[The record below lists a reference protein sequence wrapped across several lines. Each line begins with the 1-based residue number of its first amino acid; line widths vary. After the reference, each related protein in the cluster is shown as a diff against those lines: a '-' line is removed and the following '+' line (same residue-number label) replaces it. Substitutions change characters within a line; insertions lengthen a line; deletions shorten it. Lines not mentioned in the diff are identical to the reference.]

1 MDTKTMAGSIDS
13 ILKSAVE
20 EGKVPGVV
28 AIVATSQEVVYEG
41 AYGVRE
47 LGKTV
52 PMTPD
57 TVGYIASMT
66 KPLTAAAAMHLVEQ
80 EKLRLDSPASE
91 ICPELSKTKVL
102 VGFDA
107 TGMPVVRPPK
117 RMVTLRH
124 LLTHTSGFGYE
135 IWDEDIKRYLRAT
148 GTASIFTSKNAA
160 LTIPLLCDPGERW
173 IYGISIDW
181 VGKMVEAASGQKLG
195 EYMQTN
201 LFSALGMK
209 STSFRLTQRQRER
222 LGTMH
227 TRAIDGSIAVDPFIF
242 VQEPEFEQGG
252 GGLYS
257 TMQDYARFMQMLL
270 RNGEYDGN
278 QVLRS
283 DTVRVMCQN
292 QIGDIDVVGLK
303 TAMPH
308 LSNDVN
314 FLPGMKQKWGFSF
327 LINTIQ
333 SPQGRSAGSISW
345 AGLCNCYF
353 WVDQRKNIS
362 GAIMTQ
368 IFPFF
373 DHHVIELYRSL

>member
-1 MDTKTMAGSIDS
+1 
-13 ILKSAVE
+13 
-20 EGKVPGVV
+20 
-28 AIVATSQEVVYEG
+28 
-41 AYGVRE
+41 
-47 LGKTV
+47 
-52 PMTPD
+52 
-57 TVGYIASMT
+57 
-66 KPLTAAAAMHLVEQ
+66 
-80 EKLRLDSPASE
+80 
-91 ICPELSKTKVL
+91 
-102 VGFDA
+102 
-107 TGMPVVRPPK
+107 
-117 RMVTLRH
+117 
-124 LLTHTSGFGYE
+124 
-135 IWDEDIKRYLRAT
+135 
-148 GTASIFTSKNAA
+148 
-160 LTIPLLCDPGERW
+160 
-173 IYGISIDW
+173 
-181 VGKMVEAASGQKLG
+181 
-195 EYMQTN
+195 
-201 LFSALGMK
+201 
-209 STSFRLTQRQRER
+209 
-222 LGTMH
+222 
-227 TRAIDGSIAVDPFIF
+227 
-242 VQEPEFEQGG
+242 
-252 GGLYS
+252 
-257 TMQDYARFMQMLL
+257 MQDYARFMQMLL

-373 DHHVIELYRSL
+373 DHHVIELYRSFEKSIYQSL